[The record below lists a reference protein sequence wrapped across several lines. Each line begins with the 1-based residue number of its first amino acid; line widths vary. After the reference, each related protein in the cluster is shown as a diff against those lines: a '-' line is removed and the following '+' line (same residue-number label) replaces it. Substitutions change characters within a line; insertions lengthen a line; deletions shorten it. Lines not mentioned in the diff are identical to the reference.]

1 MVLTNLETC
10 TCPVILTSKTHN
22 SNNCMSHQTWWQLS
36 KHNNGLKWSRITE
49 NQVWNSCIASAF
61 LWTFHGKSTEEKN
74 RCFFSCVSGAAATT
88 DPFYG
93 KRTRECFQSVCCCPG
108 TEDRTLRHWW
118 GKDDEWKLTKGL
130 THMTAKQAVHS
141 WGCILSLKGRS
152 CFIMLLKC
160 IFISGITMP

>member
-36 KHNNGLKWSRITE
+36 KHNNGLKWSRVTE

-74 RCFFSCVSGAAATT
+74 RCFFHAFLELQR
-88 DPFYG
+88 P
-93 KRTRECFQSVCCCPG
+93 
-108 TEDRTLRHWW
+108 
-118 GKDDEWKLTKGL
+118 L
-130 THMTAKQAVHS
+130 THFMAKGHVSVFNQYIVVQAQRTGGQDIGEEKMMNESSRKVWHI
-141 WGCILSLKGRS
+141 WLQNRQ
-152 CFIMLLKC
+152 FIHEAAYCLWKDVAALLC
-160 IFISGITMP
+160 Y